1 MCGSPGQGSVQV
13 LPEFSQGELEW
24 PRKLVH
30 ACPVKLR
37 FVKYEGLGND
47 FLVVSSADAEALT
60 PAQVTH
66 LCDRHFGVGGD
77 GVLIV
82 GTGAQ
87 GPSMRVINADGSR
100 PEMCGNGLRCVA
112 LYLVEQGLVEG
123 RSFVVQTDAGP
134 HPVEVDPS
142 GPGMALVK
150 VHMRPASLSAAEV
163 LRDQS
168 GEWIGR
174 TFSCDN
180 RDLAMTTVSMGNPH
194 AVLFAPSGFSQSEM
208 AALGPRIEKD
218 PRFLAGTNVG
228 FARVHTPTQIDL
240 TVWERGVGFTLACG
254 TGACAAA
261 VAAVETG
268 QSPRGAEVSVQ
279 LPGGPLRVRVGE
291 RGTPIEMTGPARHVF
306 DGEVVLSVLSKV
318 AG

>member
-1 MCGSPGQGSVQV
+1 M
-13 LPEFSQGELEW
+13 
-24 PRKLVH
+24 
-30 ACPVKLR
+30 KLR
-37 FVKYEGLGND
+37 FFKYEGLGND
-47 FLVVSSADAEALT
+47 FLVISEEDARALEPEA
-60 PAQVTH
+60 AVR
-66 LCDRHFGVGGD
+66 LCDRHFGVGAD

-82 GTGAQ
+82 GAGAE
-87 GPSMRVINADGSR
+87 GPSMRVINADGST

-112 LYLVEQGLVEG
+112 LYLLEQGLVQE

-134 HPVEVDPS
+134 HAVQLDPT
-142 GPGMALVK
+142 GPGTALVK
-150 VHMRPASLSAAEV
+150 VQMRPASLSAGEV
-163 LRDQS
+163 LRGES

-194 AVLFAPSGFSQSEM
+194 AVLFEPRGFTPAEM

-218 PRFLAGTNVG
+218 ARFLAGANVG
-228 FARVHTPTQIDL
+228 FARLESPTKLDL

-268 QSPRGAEVSVQ
+268 QSPRGAELLVQ

-291 RGTPIEMTGPARHVF
+291 RGAPIEMTGPARHVF
-306 DGEVVLSVLSKV
+306 DGEVALGMMSASSPRT